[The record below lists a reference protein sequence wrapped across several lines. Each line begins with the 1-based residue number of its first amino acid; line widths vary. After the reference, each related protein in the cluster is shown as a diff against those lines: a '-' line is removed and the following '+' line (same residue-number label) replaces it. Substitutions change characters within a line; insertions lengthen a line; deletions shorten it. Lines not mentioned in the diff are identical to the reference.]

1 MLLLVLGLI
10 GGVGYGAY
18 YYYKDTQARIAI
30 LTENSAKL
38 EQAANTQKQ
47 TIDTLVEDAAKYRE
61 LNKELNTKL
70 EAANEYKNTLIDK
83 LRKHDLAKLS
93 LQKPGMV
100 EKRINNGTKRLFES
114 LEKLT
119 SIPAD
124 GDTSSKQWMQLLKN
138 PLKQIEIKTVEV
150 ERVIPTQNRPRAVSL
165 NDIYF
170 YVVTEQNFEE
180 FKNRFVKENGDLVGY
195 VLSVRD
201 YETLALNMA
210 DIKRYI
216 QQQKEI
222 IIYYEKAVEPKP
234 KEEKDKE

>member
-70 EAANEYKNTLIDK
+70 KAANEYKNTLIDK

-124 GDTSSKQWMQLLKN
+124 GDTSSK
-138 PLKQIEIKTVEV
+138 
-150 ERVIPTQNRPRAVSL
+150 
-165 NDIYF
+165 
-170 YVVTEQNFEE
+170 
-180 FKNRFVKENGDLVGY
+180 
-195 VLSVRD
+195 
-201 YETLALNMA
+201 
-210 DIKRYI
+210 
-216 QQQKEI
+216 
-222 IIYYEKAVEPKP
+222 
-234 KEEKDKE
+234 

>member
-1 MLLLVLGLI
+1 MIKIYMLLLVLGLI
-10 GGVGYGAY
+10 GCVGYGAY
-18 YYYKDTQARIAI
+18 YYYKDTQARIAV
-30 LTENSAKL
+30 LPENSAKL

-47 TIDTLVEDAAKYRE
+47 TIDTLVEDAEKYRE

-124 GDTSSKQWMQLLKN
+124 GDTS
-138 PLKQIEIKTVEV
+138 
-150 ERVIPTQNRPRAVSL
+150 
-165 NDIYF
+165 
-170 YVVTEQNFEE
+170 
-180 FKNRFVKENGDLVGY
+180 
-195 VLSVRD
+195 
-201 YETLALNMA
+201 
-210 DIKRYI
+210 
-216 QQQKEI
+216 
-222 IIYYEKAVEPKP
+222 PK
-234 KEEKDKE
+234 

>member
-1 MLLLVLGLI
+1 MIKIYMLLLVLGLI

-47 TIDTLVEDAAKYRE
+47 TIDILVEDAAKYRE

-124 GDTSSKQWMQLLKN
+124 GDTS
-138 PLKQIEIKTVEV
+138 
-150 ERVIPTQNRPRAVSL
+150 
-165 NDIYF
+165 
-170 YVVTEQNFEE
+170 
-180 FKNRFVKENGDLVGY
+180 
-195 VLSVRD
+195 
-201 YETLALNMA
+201 
-210 DIKRYI
+210 
-216 QQQKEI
+216 
-222 IIYYEKAVEPKP
+222 PK
-234 KEEKDKE
+234 

>member
-1 MLLLVLGLI
+1 MIKIYMLLLVLGLI

-38 EQAANTQKQ
+38 EQATNTQKQ
-47 TIDTLVEDAAKYRE
+47 TIDTLVEDAEKFRE

-124 GDTSSKQWMQLLKN
+124 GDTSSK
-138 PLKQIEIKTVEV
+138 
-150 ERVIPTQNRPRAVSL
+150 
-165 NDIYF
+165 
-170 YVVTEQNFEE
+170 
-180 FKNRFVKENGDLVGY
+180 
-195 VLSVRD
+195 
-201 YETLALNMA
+201 
-210 DIKRYI
+210 
-216 QQQKEI
+216 
-222 IIYYEKAVEPKP
+222 
-234 KEEKDKE
+234 

>member
-70 EAANEYKNTLIDK
+70 EAANKYKNTLIDK

-119 SIPAD
+119 SISSD
-124 GDTSSKQWMQLLKN
+124 SDTS
-138 PLKQIEIKTVEV
+138 
-150 ERVIPTQNRPRAVSL
+150 
-165 NDIYF
+165 
-170 YVVTEQNFEE
+170 
-180 FKNRFVKENGDLVGY
+180 
-195 VLSVRD
+195 
-201 YETLALNMA
+201 
-210 DIKRYI
+210 
-216 QQQKEI
+216 
-222 IIYYEKAVEPKP
+222 PK
-234 KEEKDKE
+234 